1 MARSTARQVV
11 MQLLYERL
19 SGGDTDAEA
28 QGWVIEQLRDREDID
43 LSRQGLSKDDRQYV
57 DEIVS
62 GVTAHQQELDEL
74 IEHNADGWTIDR
86 MPRVDLS
93 ILRLAAYE
101 LGYCE
106 KTPDSV
112 CVSEA
117 LLLADKF
124 SEPKSKRFINGVL
137 GSIARSREA

>member
-19 SGGDTDAEA
+19 SGGDADAEA
-28 QGWVIEQLRDREDID
+28 QSWVIEQLRERADVD
-43 LSRQGLSKDDRQYV
+43 LARQGLTKEDRLYV
-57 DEIVS
+57 DETVK
-62 GVTAHQQELDEL
+62 GVTERQTELDEL
-74 IEHNADGWTIDR
+74 IETHSDDWTIDR

-101 LGYCE
+101 ICYCE
-106 KTPDSV
+106 GTPDSV

-117 LLLADKF
+117 LLLAEKY